1 MKLKSKNIINLIVGI
16 VIILYVFLGTDFLNN
31 VKEDTK
37 KMQGS
42 IKKEEKVK
50 VDVNG
55 NLKVYI
61 LDVGQADTILINN
74 NDHYM
79 LIDAGNNSDGKKLV
93 NYFNKLGI
101 KTFDYMFL
109 THPHEDHIGGADDVI
124 NNFEIRNFYMTDM
137 MTTTKTFEDVLDA
150 LDRKNMTYSVPK
162 IDEEIKFNDSNIK
175 ILYTNSSCSNN
186 LNDCSTVIKLTYG
199 NNSFLFTGDAPSEI
213 ENKIINKDVESDFLK
228 VGHHGSNYSSSETF
242 IKKVNPKY
250 AAISVGDNNIY
261 NHPSK
266 TIIDRLNN
274 NGIEFF
280 QTNKNGSIIVTS
292 DGEKLDISFEYT
304 DTNG

>member
-1 MKLKSKNIINLIVGI
+1 MKIKGKNIFNLIIGI

-42 IKKEEKVK
+42 IKNEEKVK
-50 VDVNG
+50 VDVNKT
-55 NLKVYI
+55 LKFYI
-61 LDVGQADTILINN
+61 LDVGQADAILINN

-79 LIDAGNNSDGKKLV
+79 LIDAGNNNDGKKLV
-93 NYFNKLGI
+93 DYFNKLGI

-109 THPHEDHIGGADDVI
+109 THPHEDHIGGADDII

-137 MTTTKTFEDVLDA
+137 IATTKTFEDVLDA
-150 LDRKNMTYSVPK
+150 LDSKNMNYNVPK
-162 IDEEIKFNDSNIK
+162 MDEEISFNDSILK
-175 ILYTNSSCSNN
+175 ILHTNSSCINN
-186 LNDCSTVIKLTYG
+186 LNDCSIVIKLTYG
-199 NNSFLFTGDAPSEI
+199 NNSFLFTGDASSEI
-213 ENKIINKDVESDFLK
+213 ENKIIYKDIKSDFLK
-228 VGHHGSNYSSSETF
+228 VGHHGSNYSSSDKF

-266 TIIDRLNN
+266 MVVDRLKS
-274 NGIEFF
+274 NGIEVF
-280 QTNKNGSIIVTS
+280 QTNKNGSIIITS
-292 DGEKLDISFEYT
+292 NGEEINISFE
-304 DTNG
+304 DTNTNG